1 MEMQIHRPNFSPVSS
16 AQQAHN
22 VSKERVSAT
31 HVCKIIQSQLSKAE
45 KRTS

>member
-1 MEMQIHRPNFSPVSS
+1 MQTNKPIFSPVSS

-45 KRTS
+45 NQLVQ